1 MTKTIAFLNMAGR
14 TKLKVMNKNLRDE
27 VNKGVP
33 IAALLKLFA
42 FVICFAGMLMVYP
55 ASGQT
60 YAKNIFS
67 NMGTKQGTIAGT
79 IQIKEKETKNIP
91 LEKVLVDLQTH
102 FSVNF
107 GFSPKVVKDKYIR
120 VQFSSDSEKTEAN
133 LEKILH
139 QILDP
144 LTLKFE
150 KLSQNN
156 YVIYEG
162 IKTEGFSNEAS
173 PLLPSLLQLAEP
185 QPDKIIVPRVFS
197 LTPSKHVA
205 IVVTGNVTAQDDGT
219 GLPGTN
225 VIVKGTSL
233 GTVTDG
239 SGNYSLEVSSDES
252 VLVFSSIG
260 YASQEVAVMG
270 RTVID
275 VVMVPDIKQL
285 SEVVVVGYG
294 TQRKADVTGA
304 IATFNTDQI
313 KERPLLK
320 VDQALIG
327 QMAGVRVKQ
336 TSGIPGR
343 GFSIQVRGTGSISA
357 TTEPLY
363 VVDGFPLEP
372 SGLATTGADA
382 NGSFA
387 RGNPLDNINPSDIE
401 SIQVLKDAAAAAIY
415 GSRASNGVVIIK
427 TKSGQSGKAKI
438 TFNAYTGI
446 NKTVKK
452 LDVMNG
458 DEWVDRAIET
468 INYAWVRS
476 GPGRTADQTT
486 AQRQALLGTT
496 TINQNFMIDD
506 RWLQPGHPGLQYVD
520 WQDLMFRTGVVQNY
534 EVSATGGT
542 DAVKYFISGGYLDQE
557 GIAIG
562 VGYRRFSSR
571 ANVEIKANDKLKFGL
586 NISPSYS
593 ITNDPGVEGKD
604 NQMHIAASMT
614 PVVEES
620 VGAYNTNVGPNKQY
634 TWGPTR
640 SSPIAVIDK
649 SIGDTKIF
657 RTLNTAFAEYQ
668 ILKSLAFRSSV
679 NFDNQQG
686 SVKTWTPAE
695 VTTTRATT
703 GSLTGFRRQN
713 FANENTL
720 TYNVTFAGK
729 HNLNVLAGMSYNS
742 FKFDNWRING
752 ATFTSDE
759 ISTLNA
765 ATAISGNSTENKNIL
780 LSYFGRVQYSYN
792 DRYLLTASIRRDGS
806 SKFGAATKWGAF
818 PSASVGWRISE
829 ENFMQGIS
837 NVVSDLKL
845 RASWGIAGNNGI
857 PDYGSIA
864 LLQFSNY
871 SFGGVLVKGQT
882 PQNFPNEQLSWE
894 TSETVDVGL
903 DFGFF
908 QNRVNASVDYYT
920 KDNTDL
926 LLRIPVPLAS
936 GFGDA
941 LTNIGRVL
949 NKGVEVELHTRNLVG
964 EFNWSTDINFSHN
977 INEVKKLGP
986 NDTPILDAGGA
997 DIEHRRLK
1005 VGEPMWSI
1013 WVVKQIGVLTPED
1026 IAAGYPMYNVE
1037 EAGDPKYLDAS
1048 GPNGVPDGKI
1058 DANDRVVVGNPNP
1071 KYTWGMNNTF
1081 KYKGFDLNVL
1091 IQGQYGGH
1099 LYSMF
1104 GRAMDRTG
1112 MGVPDNTLGKYV
1124 DRWRSPEDPGNSG
1137 LHKMP
1142 STFGRIKNTDWLYS
1156 SDYWR
1161 VRNITL
1167 GYNLGAVIKSNVIS
1181 GARIYATAE
1190 NWFGDDKYDG
1200 GFNPEGVNNNGE
1212 DYGAFPLSKSLIFGV
1227 NLTF

>member
-1 MTKTIAFLNMAGR
+1 MNK
-14 TKLKVMNKNLRDE
+14 KLLAVVSERRKEKLYSFHCFFKVMTLT
-27 VNKGVP
+27 V
-33 IAALLKLFA
+33 ALTNILTIF
-42 FVICFAGMLMVYP
+42 P

-60 YAKNIFS
+60 YANNIS
-67 NMGTKQGTIAGT
+67 SGWRTAAG
-79 IQIKEKETKNIP
+79 IDPNIHLQQKEDKEIP
-91 LEKVLVDLQTH
+91 LEEVLSNLQDRYH
-102 FSVNF
+102 VNF
-107 GFSPKVVKDKYIR
+107 GFSPKVVKNKYVTLRSITET
-120 VQFSSDSEKTEAN
+120 SDEN
-133 LEKILH
+133 LDKILH
-139 QILDP
+139 RVLDP
-144 LTLKFE
+144 LMLKFE
-150 KLSQNN
+150 KLSKDN

-162 IKTEGFSNEAS
+162 YLKIKRSATESSN
-173 PLLPSLLQLAEP
+173 PLQSLYQAAEP
-185 QPDKIIVPRVFS
+185 QAQNIIVPHTLSSVRNS
-197 LTPSKHVA
+197 HVA
-205 IVVTGNVTAQDDGT
+205 PVITGKVTGQDDGSP
-219 GLPGTN
+219 LPGAN

-233 GTVTDG
+233 GTVTDSEG
-239 SGNYSLEVSSDES
+239 KYSIDASSEDA

-260 YASQEVAVMG
+260 YGSQEIPVNG

-275 VVMVPDIKQL
+275 VVMALDIQQL

-294 TQRKADVTGA
+294 TQKKADVTGA

-357 TTEPLY
+357 NTEPLY

-372 SGLATTGADA
+372 SGLATTGGGAD
-382 NGSFA
+382 GSFA
-387 RGNPLDNINPSDIE
+387 RGNPLDNINPNDIE
-401 SIQVLKDAAAAAIY
+401 SIQVLKDAASAAIY

-427 TKSGQSGKAKI
+427 TKSGQSGKARI
-438 TFNAYTGI
+438 TLNAYTGI
-446 NKTVKK
+446 NQTIKK

-468 INYAWVRS
+468 INYNWVRS

-486 AQRQALLGTT
+486 DQRKTILNRT
-496 TINQNFMIDD
+496 TIDPNLMLDD
-506 RWLQPGHPGLQYVD
+506 RWLEPGHPELLYVD

-542 DAVKYFISGGYLDQE
+542 DAANYFISGGYLDQE

-562 VGYRRFSSR
+562 VGYKRFTAR
-571 ANVEIKANDKLKFGL
+571 ANVEIKANEKLKFGL
-586 NISPSYS
+586 NVSPSYS

-620 VGAYNTNVGPNKQY
+620 VGWYETNVGPNKQY

-640 SSPIAVIDK
+640 SSPIATIDK

-668 ILKSLAFRSSV
+668 IIKSLAFRTSV
-679 NFDNQQG
+679 NFDNQEG
-686 SVKTWTPAE
+686 NIKVWIPGE
-695 VTTTRATT
+695 VQSSRATT
-703 GSLTGFRRQN
+703 GYLTGFRRQN

-720 TYNVTFAGK
+720 TYNTTFDSK
-729 HNLNVLAGMSYNS
+729 HNLNLLAGMSYNS
-742 FKFDNWRING
+742 FRFDNWRMNG
-752 ATFTSDE
+752 STFTSDE
-759 ISTLNA
+759 ITTLNA
-765 ATAISGNSTENKNIL
+765 ASLINGFSTESKNIL
-780 LSYFGRVQYSYN
+780 FSYFGRLQYSFN
-792 DRYLLTASIRRDGS
+792 DRYLVTASIRRDGS
-806 SKFGAATKWGAF
+806 SKFGAATKWGTF

-829 ENFMQGIS
+829 ENFMDGIS

-845 RASWGIAGNNGI
+845 RGSWGIAGNNGI

-871 SFGGVLVKGQT
+871 SFGGTLVKGQS

-894 TSETVDVGL
+894 TSETIDVGL
-903 DFGFF
+903 DFGLF
-908 QNRVNASVDYYT
+908 QNRISASVDYYT

-936 GFGDA
+936 GFRDA

-949 NKGVEVELHTRNLVG
+949 NKGVEIELHTRNLTG
-964 EFNWSTDINFSHN
+964 ALQWSTDLNFSHN
-977 INEVKKLGP
+977 VNEVKKLGP

-1013 WVVKQIGVLTPED
+1013 WVVRQIGVLSPED
-1026 IAAGYPMYNVE
+1026 IAAGYPMYNTQ
-1037 EAGDPKYLDAS
+1037 EAGDPKYLDAG

-1058 DANDRVVVGNPNP
+1058 DANDRVIVGNPNP
-1071 KYTWGMNNTF
+1071 KYTWGMSNTVKF
-1081 KYKGFDLNVL
+1081 KGFDLNVL
-1091 IQGQYGGH
+1091 VQGQYGGH

-1112 MGVPDNTLGKYV
+1112 MGVSDNTLGKYT
-1124 DRWRSPEDPGNSG
+1124 DRWRSPDDPGSSG
-1137 LHKMP
+1137 LHKLP

-1167 GYNLGAVIKSNVIS
+1167 GYNLGSLLKSTVIS
-1181 GARIYATAE
+1181 GARVYVTAE
-1190 NWFGDDKYDG
+1190 NWFGHDKYDG

>member
-1 MTKTIAFLNMAGR
+1 
-14 TKLKVMNKNLRDE
+14 MNKGLLTKSQRR
-27 VNKGVP
+27 VIRTSGIFLVRFLIFSACFVSLLATYP
-33 IAALLKLFA
+33 LAA
-42 FVICFAGMLMVYP
+42 
-55 ASGQT
+55 QT
-60 YAKNIFS
+60 YARNVSSSSRLTEARMPRIV
-67 NMGTKQGTIAGT
+67 QD
-79 IQIKEKETKNIP
+79 QEKDAKLVP
-91 LEKVLVDLQTH
+91 LDKMLAVLQ
-102 FSVNF
+102 SRYKVNF
-107 GFSPKVVKDKYIR
+107 GFSPKIVKNKFTR
-120 VQFSSDSEKTEAN
+120 VDFPKDTNRDAKT
-133 LEKILH
+133 LTTFLH
-139 QILDP
+139 ELLDP
-144 LTLKFE
+144 LELKFE
-150 KLSQNN
+150 KLSDAN
-156 YVIYEG
+156 YVIYE
-162 IKTEGFSNEAS
+162 EAKRNIYTS
-173 PLLPSLLQLAEP
+173 SSEALLPALYQMRQP
-185 QPDKIIVPRVFS
+185 QPDKIIVRQEQSVS
-197 LTPSKHVA
+197 A
-205 IVVTGNVTAQDDGT
+205 IYKSAGVITGTVTSQDDGT

-225 VIVKGTSL
+225 VLVKGTTL

-239 SGNYSLEVSSDES
+239 AGKYSIDVPSEEA

-260 YASQEVAVMG
+260 YASQEVSVSG
-270 RTVID
+270 KSVID
-275 VVMVPDIKQL
+275 VVMVPDVRQL

-294 TQRKADVTGA
+294 TQKKADVTGA
-304 IATFNTDQI
+304 IATFYTDQI

-343 GFSIQVRGTGSISA
+343 GFSIQVRGTGSIGA
-357 TTEPLY
+357 NTEPLY

-372 SGLATTGADA
+372 SGLVTTGADA
-382 NGSFA
+382 NGTFL
-387 RGNPLDNINPSDIE
+387 RGNPLDNINPNDIE

-427 TKSGQSGKAKI
+427 TKSGQTGRPKI

-446 NKTVKK
+446 NRTVKK
-452 LDVMNG
+452 LDVLSA

-468 INYAWVRS
+468 INYQWVRS
-476 GPGRTADQTT
+476 GAGRTADQTT
-486 AQRQALLGTT
+486 AERQAILKTT
-496 TINQNFMIDD
+496 SINTNFMIDD
-506 RWLQPGHPGLQYVD
+506 RWLEPGHPGLQYVD

-542 DAVKYFISGGYLDQE
+542 EAVKYFVSGGYLDQE

-562 VGYRRFSSR
+562 VGYKRFSSR
-571 ANVEIKANDKLKFGL
+571 ANIDIKATDKLSFGI

-593 ITNDPGVEGKD
+593 ITSDPGVEGKD

-620 VGAYNTNVGPNKQY
+620 VGPYNTNVGVNKQY
-634 TWGPTR
+634 AWGPTR
-640 SSPIAVIDK
+640 SSPIAVIDQ
-649 SIGDTKIF
+649 SVGDTKIF
-657 RTLNTAFAEYQ
+657 RTLNTAFAEYE
-668 ILKSLAFRSSV
+668 ILKGLQVRTSL
-679 NFDNQQG
+679 NFDNQEG
-686 SVKTWTPAE
+686 TVKMWTPAD
-695 VTTTRATT
+695 VTSARATT

-720 TYNVTFAGK
+720 TYATTFASK
-729 HNLNVLAGMSYNS
+729 HNLNVLAGIAYNS
-742 FKFDNWRING
+742 FRFDNWRIG
-752 ATFTSDE
+752 GTAFTSDE
-759 ISTLNA
+759 IATLNA
-765 ATAISGNSTENKNIL
+765 ATGISGASFENKSIL
-780 LSYFGRVQYSYN
+780 FSYFGRLQYSYN

-806 SKFGAATKWGAF
+806 SRFGTATKWGVF

-829 ENFMQGIS
+829 ENFMSGASDLI
-837 NVVSDLKL
+837 SDLKL

-857 PDYGSIA
+857 GDYSSIA

-871 SFGGVLVKGQT
+871 SYGGVLVKGQT

-894 TSETVDVGL
+894 SSETVDIGL
-903 DFGFF
+903 DLGLF
-908 QNRVNASVDYYT
+908 QNRINTSVDYYT

-926 LLRIPVPLAS
+926 LLRIPVPFIS
-936 GFGDA
+936 GYQSA

-949 NKGVEVELHTRNLVG
+949 NKGIEVELHTRNLIG
-964 EFNWSTDINFSHN
+964 DLKWNTDINVSHN

-1013 WVVKQIGVLTPED
+1013 WVVRQIGVLSEED
-1026 IAAGYPMYNVE
+1026 IAAGYPMYNTQ

-1048 GPNGVPDGKI
+1048 GPNGVPDGRI
-1058 DANDRVVVGNPNP
+1058 DANDRVIVGNPNP

-1081 KYKGFDLNVL
+1081 KYKGFDLNIL
-1091 IQGQYGGH
+1091 IQGQNGGH

-1112 MGVPDNTLGKYV
+1112 MGVPDNTLGKYR
-1124 DRWRSPEDPGNSG
+1124 DRWRSPDNPGNSG

-1161 VRNITL
+1161 IRNITL
-1167 GYNLGAVIKSNVIS
+1167 GYNIGELLGNRVVS
-1181 GARIYATAE
+1181 GARIYVTAE

>member
-1 MTKTIAFLNMAGR
+1 MNK
-14 TKLKVMNKNLRDE
+14 KLLDAVSQRRREPLYSLIIFFKVMTIT
-27 VNKGVP
+27 V
-33 IAALLKLFA
+33 ALANML
-42 FVICFAGMLMVYP
+42 VIYP

-60 YAKNIFS
+60 YAKNIAS
-67 NMGTKQGTIAGT
+67 GWHNKPRIDPDIHLQQKQ
-79 IQIKEKETKNIP
+79 EEDVP
-91 LEKVLVDLQTH
+91 LEEVLSDFQTRYH
-102 FSVNF
+102 VNF
-107 GFSPKVVKDKYIR
+107 GFSPKVVKNRYVTVKGGSDETEETLDKALHR
-120 VQFSSDSEKTEAN
+120 V
-133 LEKILH
+133 
-139 QILDP
+139 LDP
-144 LTLKFE
+144 HALKFE
-150 KLSQNN
+150 KLSNDN

-162 IKTEGFSNEAS
+162 LLKRKRSLNESN
-173 PLLPSLLQLAEP
+173 SLKSLSHMPEP
-185 QPDKIIVPRVFS
+185 QGRSIIVPKAFS
-197 LTPSKHVA
+197 SAVRAYMAPVISGK
-205 IVVTGNVTAQDDGT
+205 VTGQDDGSP
-219 GLPGTN
+219 LPGTN

-233 GTVTDG
+233 GTVSD
-239 SGNYSLEVSSDES
+239 SEGNYSIDASSEDA

-260 YASQEVAVMG
+260 YASQEIPVKG

-275 VVMVPDIKQL
+275 VVMALDIQQL

-294 TQRKADVTGA
+294 TQKKADVTGA

-357 TTEPLY
+357 NTEPLY

-372 SGLATTGADA
+372 SGLATTGAGAD
-382 NGSFA
+382 GSFA
-387 RGNPLDNINPSDIE
+387 RGNPLDNINPNDIE

-427 TKSGQSGKAKI
+427 TKSGQTGKAKI

-446 NKTVKK
+446 NQTVKK
-452 LDVMNG
+452 MDVMNG

-468 INYAWVRS
+468 INYNWTRS
-476 GPGRTADQTT
+476 GAGRTADQTT
-486 AQRQALLGTT
+486 DQRKTILNRTT
-496 TINQNFMIDD
+496 VDPNLMLDD
-506 RWLQPGHPGLQYVD
+506 RWLLPGHPGLQYVD
-520 WQDLMFRTGVVQNY
+520 WQDLMFRTGVMQNY

-542 DAVKYFISGGYLDQE
+542 DAVNYFISGGYLDQE

-562 VGYRRFSSR
+562 VGYKRFSAR
-571 ANVEIKANDKLKFGL
+571 ANVEIKANSKLKFGL

-604 NQMHIAASMT
+604 NQMHIAVSMT

-620 VGAYNTNVGPNKQY
+620 VGPYNTNVGPNKQY

-640 SSPIAVIDK
+640 SSPIATIDK

-668 ILKSLAFRSSV
+668 IIKSLAFRTSV
-679 NFDNQQG
+679 NFDNQEG
-686 SVKTWTPAE
+686 NIKVWIPGE
-695 VTTTRATT
+695 VQSSRATT

-720 TYNVTFAGK
+720 TFNTTFANK
-729 HNLNVLAGMSYNS
+729 HNLNLLAGMSYNS
-742 FKFDNWRING
+742 FRFDNWRMNG
-752 ATFTSDE
+752 STFTSDE
-759 ISTLNA
+759 ITTLNA
-765 ATAISGNSTENKNIL
+765 ASLINGFSTESKNIL
-780 LSYFGRVQYSYN
+780 LSYFGRLQYSFN

-806 SKFGAATKWGAF
+806 SRFGAATKWGAF

-829 ENFMQGIS
+829 ENFMDGIT

-871 SFGGVLVKGQT
+871 SFGGTLVKGQS

-894 TSETVDVGL
+894 TSETIDVGL
-903 DFGFF
+903 DFGLF
-908 QNRVNASVDYYT
+908 QNRVSASIDYYT

-936 GFGDA
+936 GFRDA

-949 NKGVEVELHTRNLVG
+949 NKGIEVELHTRNLTG
-964 EFNWSTDINFSHN
+964 ALQWSTDFNFSHN
-977 INEVKKLGP
+977 VNEVKKLGP
-986 NDTPILDAGGA
+986 NNTPILDAGGA

-1013 WVVKQIGVLTPED
+1013 WVVEQIGVLTPED
-1026 IAAGYPMYNVE
+1026 ITAGYPMYNTQ

-1048 GPNGVPDGKI
+1048 GPNGVPDGRI
-1058 DANDRVVVGNPNP
+1058 DANDRVIVGNPNP
-1071 KYTWGMNNTF
+1071 KFTWGMNNTF
-1081 KYKGFDLNVL
+1081 KFKGFDLNVL
-1091 IQGQYGGH
+1091 VQGQNGGH

-1112 MGVPDNTLGKYV
+1112 MGVPDNTLGKYR

-1137 LHKMP
+1137 LHKLP

-1167 GYNLGAVIKSNVIS
+1167 GYNLGALMKSSVVS
-1181 GARIYATAE
+1181 GARVYVTAE
-1190 NWFGDDKYDG
+1190 NWFGHDKYDG

>member
-1 MTKTIAFLNMAGR
+1 MTKNLPYDVSGME
-14 TKLKVMNKNLRDE
+14 KLSCPFPVLLR
-27 VNKGVP
+27 
-33 IAALLKLFA
+33 IFA
-42 FVICFAGMLMVYP
+42 FIVSLGSTLLVYS

-60 YAKNIFS
+60 YAKNTFS
-67 NMGTKQGTIAGT
+67 DANSKAEVMDGLLPRQQKD
-79 IQIKEKETKNIP
+79 EKAVP
-91 LEKVLVDLQTH
+91 LEKVLFDLQTRYT
-102 FSVNF
+102 VNF
-107 GFSPKVVKDKYIR
+107 GFSPKVVKNRFVDAQLAFGDGKETL
-120 VQFSSDSEKTEAN
+120 D
-133 LEKILH
+133 KILH
-139 QILDP
+139 QLLDP
-144 LTLKFE
+144 LALKFE
-150 KLSQNN
+150 RLSQNN

-162 IKTEGFSNEAS
+162 VKREISSTESPS
-173 PLLPSLLQLAEP
+173 PLQLFSQMREP
-185 QPDKIIVPRVFS
+185 DGSKIIVPRIVPATS
-197 LTPSKHVA
+197 DNQVA
-205 IVVTGNVTAQDDGT
+205 PVITGKVTAQDDGG

-225 VIVKGTSL
+225 VLVKGTSM

-239 SGNYSLEVSSDES
+239 SGNYSIEVSSEES
-252 VLVFSSIG
+252 ILVFSSIG
-260 YASQEVAVMG
+260 YASQEVAVAG

-275 VVMVPDIKQL
+275 VVMVPDVRQL

-294 TQRKADVTGA
+294 TQKKADVTGA

-313 KERPLLK
+313 KERPILK

-357 TTEPLY
+357 NTEPLY

-427 TKSGQSGKAKI
+427 TKSGQTGKAKI
-438 TFNAYTGI
+438 TFHAYAGI
-446 NKTVKK
+446 NETAKEM
-452 LDVMNG
+452 DVMNG

-468 INYAWVRS
+468 INYTWVRS
-476 GPGRTADQTT
+476 GAGRTADQTT
-486 AQRQALLGTT
+486 AERQAILGTT
-496 TINQNFMIDD
+496 TINQNLMIDD

-520 WQDLMFRTGVVQNY
+520 WQDEMFQTGTIQNY

-542 DAVKYFISGGYLDQE
+542 EAVNYFISGGYLNQE

-562 VGYRRFSSR
+562 VGYERFSSR

-593 ITNDPGVEGKD
+593 ITHDPGVEGKD
-604 NQMHIAASMT
+604 NQMHIAVSMT

-620 VGAYNTNVGPNKQY
+620 VGPYYTNVGPNKQY

-640 SSPIAVIDK
+640 SSPIAVIDQ

-657 RTLNTAFAEYQ
+657 RVLNTAFAEYQ
-668 ILKSLAFRSSV
+668 ILKSLSFRTSI
-679 NFDNQQG
+679 NFDNQEG
-686 SVKTWTPAE
+686 NVKMWMPAD
-695 VTTTRATT
+695 VTSSRATS

-713 FANENTL
+713 FANENTF
-720 TYNVTFAGK
+720 TYNTTFAVK
-729 HNLNVLAGMSYNS
+729 HSLNVLAGMSYNS
-742 FKFDNWRING
+742 FRFDNWRING

-765 ATAISGNSTENKNIL
+765 ATAISGNSMESKNVL
-780 LSYFGRVQYSYN
+780 LSYFGRVQYSF
-792 DRYLLTASIRRDGS
+792 DERYLLTASIRADGS
-806 SKFGAATKWGAF
+806 SKFGAATKWGSF

-829 ENFMQGIS
+829 ENFMEGIS

-871 SFGGVLVKGQT
+871 SFGGGLVKGQT
-882 PQNFPNEQLSWE
+882 PQNFANEQLSWE
-894 TSETVDVGL
+894 TSETIDVGL
-903 DFGFF
+903 DVGLF
-908 QNRVNASVDYYT
+908 QNRINTSVDYYT

-936 GFGDA
+936 GFREA

-949 NKGVEVELHTRNLVG
+949 NKGIEVELHTRNLVG
-964 EFNWSTDINFSHN
+964 ELKWNTDINLSHN
-977 INEVKKLGP
+977 LNEVKKLGP

-1013 WVVKQIGVLTPED
+1013 WVVKQIGVLSPDD
-1026 IAAGYPMYNVE
+1026 IAAGYPMYNTQ
-1037 EAGDPKYLDAS
+1037 EAGDPKYLDAG
-1048 GPNGVPDGKI
+1048 GPNGVPDGRI
-1058 DANDRVVVGNPNP
+1058 DANDRVIVGNSNP

-1091 IQGQYGGH
+1091 IQGQNGGY

-1112 MGVPDNTLGKYV
+1112 MGVADNTLGKYR
-1124 DRWRSPEDPGNSG
+1124 DRWRSPEDPGSSG
-1137 LHKMP
+1137 LHKLP

-1167 GYNLGAVIKSNVIS
+1167 GYNLGALLKTNVIS
-1181 GARIYATAE
+1181 GARIYVTAE

-1212 DYGAFPLSKSLIFGV
+1212 DYGAFPLAKSLIFGM